1 MLFLI
6 KKKSTA
12 AENIDK
18 VIVGGITAHAVGSN
32 DCSQLRV
39 LEVLQSAKLLFN
51 TAATNIDATLP
62 PGWVYIRWL

>member
-32 DCSQLRV
+32 DCSQLID
-39 LEVLQSAKLLFN
+39 LEVLQSAKLLFFN
-51 TAATNIDATLP
+51 TTAARNIDATLP
-62 PGWVYIRWL
+62 PG